1 MVRKSL
7 GPSFL
12 AMAVI
17 LAFAGSSAF
26 GQDKQAPSPGA
37 RPATVET
44 NSSGSLESHGLKDF
58 EQSIFKPF
66 SSVEPESSLDAVVQ
80 RSQPPPPVQNRRAK
94 EAMERRK
101 EWAFMTPEEILN
113 ANKEDNSLNPQGSKD
128 DESKKLSP
136 MDRYF
141 QRLYGVDKKV
151 DKDNQP
157 RKKDSFRH
165 DDLDPSS
172 RDLDDQ
178 DDSAGLPQSVRETQR
193 NLKKNR
199 DGKKDVENKN
209 SSSGFF
215 TDVFALE
222 RKKPSIEEERVERD
236 RMEAYRK
243 SLGLDPTPTFGTT
256 FSPTLADPKDPYRIA
271 LPPALMNSA
280 PSPSLAPA
288 THISAPNNPFMDSTA
303 KGGVAPSSLTP
314 TLPKVDP
321 PKSYLPPQPT
331 FAAPRRSF

>member
-17 LAFAGSSAF
+17 IAFAGSSAF
-26 GQDKQAPSPGA
+26 GQDKQAPSPTA

-66 SSVEPESSLDAVVQ
+66 RSVEPESSLDAVVQ
-80 RSQPPPPVQNRRAK
+80 RAQQPPPVQNQRAK

-113 ANKEDNSLNPQGSKD
+113 ANKEDNSLNPQGSSKD

-141 QRLYGVDKKV
+141 QRLYGVEKKA
-151 DKDNQP
+151 DKDNTP

-172 RDLDDQ
+172 RDLDEQ
-178 DDSAGLPQSVRETQR
+178 DDSAGL
-193 NLKKNR
+193 
-199 DGKKDVENKN
+199 
-209 SSSGFF
+209 
-215 TDVFALE
+215 
-222 RKKPSIEEERVERD
+222 
-236 RMEAYRK
+236 
-243 SLGLDPTPTFGTT
+243 
-256 FSPTLADPKDPYRIA
+256 
-271 LPPALMNSA
+271 
-280 PSPSLAPA
+280 
-288 THISAPNNPFMDSTA
+288 
-303 KGGVAPSSLTP
+303 
-314 TLPKVDP
+314 
-321 PKSYLPPQPT
+321 
-331 FAAPRRSF
+331 